1 MILDPSCDKHVPAED
16 DILPGRM
23 IRENE
28 KWDPDQSEAEA
39 PAGV

>member
-1 MILDPSCDKHVPAED
+1 MILDPGCDKQVPADD

-28 KWDPDQSEAEA
+28 KRDPDQSEAEA